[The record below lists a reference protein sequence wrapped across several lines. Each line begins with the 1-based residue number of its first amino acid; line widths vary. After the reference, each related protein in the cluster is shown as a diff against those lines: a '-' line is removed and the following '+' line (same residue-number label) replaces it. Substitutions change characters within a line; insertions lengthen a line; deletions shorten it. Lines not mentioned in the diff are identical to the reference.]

1 MDIQIADV
9 IASFLKGEKITPY
22 EIEMLDGWVAESEEN
37 RKIFA
42 GLCEEEN
49 YELWVKEYREIDA
62 DRAFRLV
69 DDRIRLSRSR
79 RFRMYSGIAA
89 AVVCLLTVA
98 SVFLFVGVED
108 KPQEVASLIAGGTSK
123 AWLTLENGEKIM
135 LEHVDTLL
143 QQTKNA
149 VTIKSS
155 GQIHYRPRTD
165 SVIPVIEYNTL
176 ETPRGGEF
184 LLFLP
189 DGSEVWLNAES
200 RLKFPVSFDGKQ
212 REVELAG
219 EAYFKVVRDSDRPF
233 IVKTSRSEIT
243 VLGTEFCIRDYLDEP
258 NRTTLVKGAVRVS
271 GFKGEACI
279 LQPNEQAKIEDGEI
293 RVSEVEPFYFTAW
306 KDGYFIFHEATLETI
321 MAELAKWYD
330 FEYCFADSR
339 SARVVLSARLQKHE
353 NIEVVLDILS
363 RTDEVR
369 FTQKEKTIIV
379 WENKK

>member
-1 MDIQIADV
+1 MDIQIADI
-9 IASFLKGEKITPY
+9 IASFLKGEKITPH

-42 GLCEEEN
+42 DICEEEN

-79 RFRMYSGIAA
+79 RFQMYSGIAA

>member
-1 MDIQIADV
+1 MDIQIADI
-9 IASFLKGEKITPY
+9 IASFLKGEKITPH

-42 GLCEEEN
+42 DICEEEN

-62 DRAFRLV
+62 DLGFRLV
-69 DDRIRLSRSR
+69 NDRIRLSRSR

-108 KPQEVASLIAGGTSK
+108 KPQEVASLIAGGASK

-165 SVIPVIEYNTL
+165 SVILVIEYNTL

>member
-1 MDIQIADV
+1 
-9 IASFLKGEKITPY
+9 
-22 EIEMLDGWVAESEEN
+22 MLDGWVAESEEN

-42 GLCEEEN
+42 DICEEEN

-89 AVVCLLTVA
+89 AVVYLLTVA

-108 KPQEVASLIAGGTSK
+108 KPQEVASLIAGGPSK

-135 LEHVDTLL
+135 LEHVDSLL